1 MPSVRVAPPGTELG
15 ITSSLVASQ
24 HADPRESPEW
34 WQLPREEEAEDDEDV
49 EDVGVVAVEDWWETD
64 TIPAM
69 WSGIRGTEDWWWCWI
84 GRAAADAAAT
94 CC

>member
-1 MPSVRVAPPGTELG
+1 MEKEHFSLPSVRVAPPGTELG

-49 EDVGVVAVEDWWETD
+49 EDVGVVAVEDWWEAD

-69 WSGIRGTEDWWWCWI
+69 
-84 GRAAADAAAT
+84 
-94 CC
+94 